1 MKWFKKGR
9 WRQSSSLIFQLI
21 ETFWGEEGEDLPH
34 SGQKPSLPKS
44 MRGKRTLARWKESAI
59 KAFFFTNGM
68 LAVIVLIG
76 IFAILLFTA
85 IPAFR
90 EIPLKEFFGNK
101 TWDPTSPEKAQYGLL
116 SMIVSTLMCT
126 SGALLIA
133 IPVGLGV
140 AAYLSDV
147 AHWRVR
153 EIIKP
158 IVEILAG
165 IPSVVTGFL
174 GIVLFGPVIAKI
186 FHTGNGLNAVNGS
199 FLLAIMALPTIISI
213 SEDALNA
220 VPSAYAEASLA
231 LGGSHWQTLVRVKIP
246 AALSGIIASFMLGMG
261 RAIGETMTVLMATGN
276 ARSFPHG
283 FLDSVRT
290 MTANIAIELGEV
302 PYYTTHYYALF
313 AVGLILFIMTF
324 IVNLIADVILNKYQ
338 QREL

>member
-1 MKWFKKGR
+1 MKWLKEGR
-9 WRQSSSLIFQLI
+9 RKESSLWIVNLI
-21 ETFWGEEGEDLPH
+21 GKIWGEGEEKLSDSDKIEL
-34 SGQKPSLPKS
+34 SARLFT
-44 MRGKRTLARWKESAI
+44 RRRTLAAWKESAI

-68 LAVIVLIG
+68 LAIIVLIG
-76 IFAILLFTA
+76 IFVILLYTA
-85 IPAFR
+85 VPAFK

-101 TWDPTSPEKAQYGLL
+101 IWDPTSPEKAEYGLL

-126 SGALLIA
+126 AGALIIA
-133 IPVGLGV
+133 IPIGLGV
-140 AAYLSDV
+140 ASYLSDV

-174 GIVLFGPVIAKI
+174 GIVLFGPIIAKI

-213 SEDALNA
+213 SEDSLNA

-231 LGGSHWQTLVRVKIP
+231 LGGSKWQTLARIKVP

-261 RAIGETMTVLMATGN
+261 RAIGETMTVLMVTGN

-302 PYYTTHYYALF
+302 PYFTTHYYALF
-313 AVGLILFIMTF
+313 AIGLVLFVMTF
-324 IVNLIADVILNKYQ
+324 FVNLIADVILNKYQ